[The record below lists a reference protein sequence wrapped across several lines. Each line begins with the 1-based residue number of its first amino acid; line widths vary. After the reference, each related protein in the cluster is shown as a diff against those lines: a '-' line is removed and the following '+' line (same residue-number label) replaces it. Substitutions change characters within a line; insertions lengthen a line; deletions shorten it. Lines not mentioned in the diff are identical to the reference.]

1 MRDLFI
7 RAEPVVGKPVPTG
20 RMATPVIERTAT
32 RHGVTCSVLVAASI
46 GLACSLAACG
56 DDDFD
61 AACSPW
67 CTVVADC
74 TETSFSECM
83 DACAEESSQA
93 ESISSECANAVRDQ
107 NVCLGELTCAEF
119 EAWADEI
126 PPDSYPCKSADDD
139 VDSVCIR

>member
-1 MRDLFI
+1 MNRI
-7 RAEPVVGKPVPTG
+7 
-20 RMATPVIERTAT
+20 ATSLRSL
-32 RHGVTCSVLVAASI
+32 RGVLVATSI

-74 TETSFSECM
+74 AETSFSECM

-93 ESISSECANAVRDQ
+93 QAISSECAGAVRNQ

-119 EAWADEI
+119 EAWADEV

>member
-1 MRDLFI
+1 MRDSFI
-7 RAEPVVGKPVPTG
+7 SAQPVVRKPVPTS
-20 RMATPVIERTAT
+20 RVATPVIERTAT
-32 RHGVTCSVLVAASI
+32 RHGPIRSVLVAISI
-46 GLACSLAACG
+46 GLACSLVGCG

-61 AACSPW
+61 AACSSW
-67 CTVVADC
+67 CTVVDDC

-93 ESISSECANAVRDQ
+93 QAISSECAGAVRNQ

>member
-1 MRDLFI
+1 MWDLFMS
-7 RAEPVVGKPVPTG
+7 AEELVRNPVAKG
-20 RMATPVIERTAT
+20 RVATPVIERIAT
-32 RHGVTCSVLVAASI
+32 RLGPIRSVLVATSI
-46 GLACSLAACG
+46 GLAFSLVGCG
-56 DDDFD
+56 DDFD

-93 ESISSECANAVRDQ
+93 QSISSECAGAVRNQ

>member
-1 MRDLFI
+1 MWNLFI
-7 RAEPVVGKPVPTG
+7 SAEPVVRKPVLTS
-20 RMATPVIERTAT
+20 RVATPVIKRIAT
-32 RHGVTCSVLVAASI
+32 RLGPIRSVLVAASI

-61 AACSPW
+61 ATCSPW
-67 CTVVADC
+67 CTVVDDC
-74 TETSFSECM
+74 TATSFSECM

-93 ESISSECANAVRDQ
+93 QAISSECAGAVRNQ

-119 EAWADEI
+119 EAWADEV

>member
-7 RAEPVVGKPVPTG
+7 SAQPVVREPVQTG
-20 RMATPVIERTAT
+20 RVVTPVIERTAT
-32 RHGVTCSVLVAASI
+32 RLGPIRSVLVATSI
-46 GLACSLAACG
+46 GLAFSLVGCG

-61 AACSPW
+61 ACSPW

-93 ESISSECANAVRDQ
+93 QAISSECAGAVRNQ

-119 EAWADEI
+119 EAWADEV

-139 VDSVCIR
+139 VDSACIG

>member
-7 RAEPVVGKPVPTG
+7 SAQPVVREPVPTG
-20 RMATPVIERTAT
+20 RVVTPVIERTAT
-32 RHGVTCSVLVAASI
+32 RLGPIRSVLVATSI
-46 GLACSLAACG
+46 GLAFSLVGCG

-61 AACSPW
+61 ACSPW
-67 CTVVADC
+67 CTVVDDC

-93 ESISSECANAVRDQ
+93 QAISSECAGAVRNQ

-119 EAWADEI
+119 EAWADEV

-139 VDSVCIR
+139 VDSACIG

>member
-1 MRDLFI
+1 MNRI
-7 RAEPVVGKPVPTG
+7 
-20 RMATPVIERTAT
+20 ATSLRSL
-32 RHGVTCSVLVAASI
+32 RGVLVATSI
-46 GLACSLAACG
+46 GLAFSLVGCG

-74 TETSFSECM
+74 TETSFSECV

-93 ESISSECANAVRDQ
+93 RSISSECANAVRNQ

-139 VDSVCIR
+139 VDSICIR

>member
-7 RAEPVVGKPVPTG
+7 SAQPVVRKPVPTS
-20 RMATPVIERTAT
+20 RVATPVIERIAT
-32 RHGVTCSVLVAASI
+32 RHGITCNLLVAASI
-46 GLACSLAACG
+46 GLAFSLVGCG

-61 AACSPW
+61 AACSSW
-67 CTVVADC
+67 CTVVDDC

-83 DACAEESSQA
+83 DACAEESSQTQA
-93 ESISSECANAVRDQ
+93 ISSECAGAARNQ

-139 VDSVCIR
+139 VDSICIR

>member
-7 RAEPVVGKPVPTG
+7 SAEPVVGKPVPTG

-46 GLACSLAACG
+46 GLAFSLVGCG

-61 AACSPW
+61 AACSSW
-67 CTVVADC
+67 CTVVDDC

-93 ESISSECANAVRDQ
+93 RAISPECAGAVQNQ

-139 VDSVCIR
+139 VDSICIR